1 MRGEEGNKSKKVEK
15 QSEYRKRTMKE
26 IKPGC
31 REETSQGRK
40 EMQKS
45 NFQEP
50 QKSNSKSSLLA
61 KTRLLTISCIFESCW
76 SSYISR
82 ETERTDIIFR
92 KLLWQEIFNICQ
104 REMP

>member
-1 MRGEEGNKSKKVEK
+1 
-15 QSEYRKRTMKE
+15 MKE

-31 REETSQGRK
+31 REETSQGIK

-50 QKSNSKSSLLA
+50 QKSNSKSALLA
-61 KTRLLTISCIFESCW
+61 KTRLLTISCIFESCC

-82 ETERTDIIFR
+82 
-92 KLLWQEIFNICQ
+92 
-104 REMP
+104 

>member
-1 MRGEEGNKSKKVEK
+1 
-15 QSEYRKRTMKE
+15 MKE

-31 REETSQGRK
+31 REETAQGGK

-50 QKSNSKSSLLA
+50 QKSNSESSRLA
-61 KTRLLTISCIFESCW
+61 KTKLLTISFIFESCW

-82 ETERTDIIFR
+82 ETERTDIIF
-92 KLLWQEIFNICQ
+92 
-104 REMP
+104 